1 MDKKEMQ
8 EFLDLCVEDGKS
20 ELKSYRDFLKVLGLK
35 FNGKKQEE
43 MQENKADTSEH
54 ICIYFFDMSVIPF
67 INDLK
72 ACVDGTG

>member
-1 MDKKEMQ
+1 MSECGMDKKEMQ

-43 MQENKADTSEH
+43 ETQQTE
-54 ICIYFFDMSVIPF
+54 
-67 INDLK
+67 
-72 ACVDGTG
+72 